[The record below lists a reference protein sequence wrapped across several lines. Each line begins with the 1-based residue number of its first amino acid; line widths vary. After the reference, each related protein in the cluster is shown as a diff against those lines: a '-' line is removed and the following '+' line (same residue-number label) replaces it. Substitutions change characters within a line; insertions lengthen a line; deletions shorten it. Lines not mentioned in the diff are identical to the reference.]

1 MNPLISALESRF
13 PVLEPELRA
22 LYEDLHRAWQRLRRA
37 LAGGRDHLR
46 GPHRQPGG
54 ARGRDGGARLQP
66 ADGGGRDRRDPADD
80 PRRQTDR
87 TPRTGRLQR
96 MKERLLAVV
105 ALVALAPSA
114 LAQSQAA
121 NAPAPV
127 PPGMQAEF
135 EACLAGLRDDVAA
148 KGISAATFNANTSG
162 LAPDPGVLEL
172 LNRQPEFST
181 PIWDYMAG
189 LVDEQRVADGRAML
203 LEHAVVLARVQQRY
217 GVDPAT
223 VVAVWGVE
231 SDYGRNFGTRP
242 LLVSLATLSC
252 FDRRQA

>member
-46 GPHRQPGG
+46 RPHRQPGG

-66 ADGGGRDRRDPADD
+66 ADGGGRDRRDPVDH
-80 PRRQTDR
+80 PRRQAR
-87 TPRTGRLQR
+87 RASGTGRVEGMSQ
-96 MKERLLAVV
+96 RLLSAVAV
-105 ALVALAPSA
+105 ILVALAPAA

-121 NAPAPV
+121 DVSAPV

-135 EACLAGLRDDVAA
+135 EACLAGLRDDAAA
-148 KGISAATFNANTSG
+148 KGISAATFSANTSG
-162 LAPDPGVLEL
+162 LSPDPAVLEL

-181 PIWDYMAG
+181 PIW
-189 LVDEQRVADGRAML
+189 
-203 LEHAVVLARVQQRY
+203 
-217 GVDPAT
+217 
-223 VVAVWGVE
+223 
-231 SDYGRNFGTRP
+231 
-242 LLVSLATLSC
+242 
-252 FDRRQA
+252 